1 MTEPFVPESKRTD
14 FAQMLPSAG
23 LTFVHFNFTAFLSSR
38 EQAPALCV
46 AAAV

>member
-14 FAQMLPSAG
+14 FPPRCLWRG
-23 LTFVHFNFTAFLSSR
+23 LTAYFYFTAFLSSR

-46 AAAV
+46 VADV